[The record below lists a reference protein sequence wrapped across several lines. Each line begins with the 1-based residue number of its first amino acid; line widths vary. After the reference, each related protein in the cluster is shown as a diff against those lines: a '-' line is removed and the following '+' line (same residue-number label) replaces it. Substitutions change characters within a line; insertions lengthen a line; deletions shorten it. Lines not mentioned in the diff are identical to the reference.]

1 MNEIIAV
8 VTEYEITS
16 GVTVLEVAIFA
27 IIIIAS
33 LIFARVLT
41 QKVRHSLP
49 DRIPK
54 NDREV
59 ISKALYFIVAGIG
72 VIIALPYINVNLSG
86 LFVAGGV
93 FAIIIGFAGQNVFSN
108 FIAGLILFVERPIKI
123 GDNIGIEDVLG
134 TVEDIRI
141 LSTIIK
147 TYDGIYTRIPN
158 FTIFT
163 ANITNHVAHVARRF
177 EYNVGIRYQDD
188 ADLAMSVIRSV
199 VEEHPFALK
208 SPAPKIYVDEL
219 GDNAVII
226 SVRIWAPSMVWWDV
240 RTNLLWKIKVALE
253 KSGIEIPFPQRTVWF
268 PEGKTTIQTGMGDA
282 TGIMDTEMNRQ
293 P

>member
-8 VTEYEITS
+8 VTGYEITS

-33 LIFARVLT
+33 LIVARVLT

-59 ISKALYFIVAGIG
+59 ISKALYFVVAGIG

-93 FAIIIGFAGQNVFSN
+93 FAIIIGIAGQNVFSN

-163 ANITNHVAHVARRF
+163 ANITNYVAHVARRF
-177 EYNVGIRYQDD
+177 EYSVGIRYQDD

-219 GDNAVII
+219 GDNAVLL

-240 RTNLLWKIKVALE
+240 RTELLWKIKVALE
-253 KSGIEIPFPQRTVWF
+253 ESGIEIPFPQRTVWF

-282 TGIMDTEMNRQ
+282 IGIMDTEMNRQ

>member
-1 MNEIIAV
+1 MKDIIAI
-8 VTEYEITS
+8 VTEYEITG
-16 GVTVLEVAIFA
+16 GVTVMEVAIFA

-33 LIFARVLT
+33 LIVARVLT

-163 ANITNHVAHVARRF
+163 ANITNYVAHVARRF
-177 EYNVGIRYQDD
+177 EYSVGIRYQDD

-219 GDNAVII
+219 GDNAVLL

-240 RTNLLWKIKVALE
+240 RTELLWKIKVALE
-253 KSGIEIPFPQRTVWF
+253 ESGIEIPFPQRTVWF

-282 TGIMDTEMNRQ
+282 IGIMDTEMNRQ

>member
-8 VTEYEITS
+8 VTGYEITS

-33 LIFARVLT
+33 LIVARVLT
-41 QKVRHSLP
+41 QKVRYSLP

-59 ISKALYFIVAGIG
+59 ISKALYFVVAGIG

-93 FAIIIGFAGQNVFSN
+93 FAIIIGIAGQNVFSN

-163 ANITNHVAHVARRF
+163 ANITNYVAHVARRF
-177 EYNVGIRYQDD
+177 EYSVGIRYQDD

-219 GDNAVII
+219 GDNAVLL

-240 RTNLLWKIKVALE
+240 RTELLWKIKVALE
-253 KSGIEIPFPQRTVWF
+253 ESGIEIPFPQRTVWF

-282 TGIMDTEMNRQ
+282 IGIMDTEMNRQ

>member
-1 MNEIIAV
+1 MKDIIAI
-8 VTEYEITS
+8 VTEYEITG
-16 GVTVLEVAIFA
+16 GVTVMEVAIFA

-33 LIFARVLT
+33 LIVARVLT

-163 ANITNHVAHVARRF
+163 ANITNYVAHVARRF
-177 EYNVGIRYQDD
+177 EYSVGIRYQDD

-208 SPAPKIYVDEL
+208 NPAPKIYVDEL
-219 GDNAVII
+219 GDNAVLL

-240 RTNLLWKIKVALE
+240 RTELLWKIKVALE
-253 KSGIEIPFPQRTVWF
+253 ESGIEIPFPQRTVWF
-268 PEGKTTIQTGMGDA
+268 PEGKTTIQTTKGDG
-282 TGIMDTEMNRQ
+282 TGTEMTR